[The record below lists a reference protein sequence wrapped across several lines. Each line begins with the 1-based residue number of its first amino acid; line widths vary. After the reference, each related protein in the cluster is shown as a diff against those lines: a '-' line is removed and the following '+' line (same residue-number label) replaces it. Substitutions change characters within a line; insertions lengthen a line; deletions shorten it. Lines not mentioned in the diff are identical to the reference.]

1 MLTERVPLSR
11 YTTLRLGGPAAR
23 FAEARTA
30 DELTTAV
37 LAADAAGEPLL
48 VLGGGSNLVV
58 SDDGFA
64 GTVLRVATSGIA
76 VSEAGDQVMVT
87 VAAGENWDRLVE
99 WSVADKLAGIEC
111 LAGIPGLA
119 GATPIQNVGAYGQ
132 EVAATISAV
141 TVLDRATAAV
151 STLARAQCAFGYRT
165 SLFKATAWSP
175 AGAAATSASSGGSAP
190 AGSALSGGSAPA
202 GSAPS
207 AGSAPTGRYVV
218 LEVTFAL
225 QRDPMSVPIRYS
237 ELAAKLGVEPGDCA
251 ALADVRAAVLELRR
265 GKGMVL
271 DPADPDTASA
281 GSFFTNPVLSP
292 EQLADVERVISA
304 RRPGAS
310 VPAFPAG
317 GGRVKVPAAWLIEQA
332 GFGKGCPGAGAA
344 RISAKHTLA
353 LTNRGG
359 ASTAD
364 LIGLAREIVA
374 GVRSVFGIELANEP
388 VLVGVTL

>member
-1 MLTERVPLSR
+1 MLTQRVPLSG
-11 YTTLRLGGPAAR
+11 YTTLALGGPAAR
-23 FAEARTA
+23 FAVARTA
-30 DELTTAV
+30 DELTAAV
-37 LAADAAGEPLL
+37 LAADAAAEPLL

-64 GTVLRVATSGIA
+64 GTVLRVATSGIS
-76 VSEAGDQVMVT
+76 VSEAGDQVTVT

-132 EVAATISAV
+132 DVAATIIAV
-141 TVLDRATAAV
+141 TALDRATAAV
-151 STLARAQCAFGYRT
+151 TTLDCAQCAFGYRT
-165 SLFKATAWSP
+165 SQFKATAWP
-175 AGAAATSASSGGSAP
+175 P
-190 AGSALSGGSAPA
+190 
-202 GSAPS
+202 
-207 AGSAPTGRYVV
+207 AGSAPTGRHVV

-225 QRDPMSVPIRYS
+225 RRDPMSVPIRYP
-237 ELAAKLGVEPGDCA
+237 ELAAKLGTRTGDCA
-251 ALADVRAAVLELRR
+251 PLADVRAAVLELRR

-292 EQLADVERVISA
+292 EQLAGVERIIAA
-304 RRPGAS
+304 RRPGVS
-310 VPAFPAG
+310 VPAFPAAG
-317 GGRVKVPAAWLIEQA
+317 GQVKVPAAWLIEQA
-332 GFGKGCPGAGAA
+332 GFSKGYPGGGTA